1 MRTKLI
7 SLIVVCALLGAA
19 GAIVAARPDLL
30 GLGSKQTHTTGTA
43 LIGGPFTL
51 TNHKGKQVS
60 DTDLRGRLMLIYFG
74 YTLCPD
80 VCPLSLQLMAE
91 GIDALGADGKDVQ
104 PMFISVDPE
113 RDTAEVMSDYVPH
126 FHKRLLGLTG
136 SPEEIKPVL
145 KAYRVY
151 VSKQEETEPGEYLV
165 NHSSIFYLMGR
176 DGKFIAHFADQVKPA
191 ALAAAIRKHL

>member
-1 MRTKLI
+1 MRSKLI
-7 SLIVVCALLGAA
+7 SLIIVCALLGAA
-19 GAIVAARPDLL
+19 GAMVVARPDIL
-30 GLGSKQTHTTGTA
+30 GLGSQSTHTTGTA

-51 TNHKGKQVS
+51 TDHKGNKVS

-91 GIDALGADGKDVQ
+91 GIDALGADGEDVQ

-113 RDTAEVMSDYVPH
+113 RDTAEVMSDYVTH

-136 SPEEIKPVL
+136 SPEEVKPVL

-151 VSKQEETEPGEYLV
+151 VSKQEETDPGEYLV

-176 DGKFIAHFADQVKPA
+176 DGKFIAHFADQVRPE

>member
-1 MRTKLI
+1 MRAKLI
-7 SLIVVCALLGAA
+7 SPIVVCALLVAA
-19 GAIVAARPDLL
+19 GAMVVARPDLF
-30 GLGSKQTHTTGTA
+30 GLGSPSTQTTGTA

-51 TNHKGKQVS
+51 TDHTGKQVS

-80 VCPLSLQLMAE
+80 VCPLSLQVMAD
-91 GIDALGADGKDVQ
+91 GIDALGADAKDVQ
-104 PMFISVDPE
+104 PLFISVDPE

-126 FHKRLLGLTG
+126 FHKRMLGLTG
-136 SPEEIKPVL
+136 SPEQIKPVL

-176 DGKFIAHFADQVKPA
+176 DGKFIAHFADQVRPT

>member
-19 GAIVAARPDLL
+19 GALVVARPDLL
-30 GLGSKQTHTTGTA
+30 GLGSKPTHTTGTA

-51 TNHKGKQVS
+51 TDHKGKQVS

-91 GIDALGADGKDVQ
+91 GIDALGTDGKDVQ
-104 PMFISVDPE
+104 PVFISVDPE

-136 SPEEIKPVL
+136 SPEQIKPVL

-151 VSKQEETEPGEYLV
+151 AAKQEETEPGEYLV

-176 DGKFIAHFADQVKPA
+176 DGKFIAHFADQVKPE